1 MGTPRFSIVTPS
13 YNHAQYLEQTIE
25 SVKAQGTE
33 DVEHIVVDGD
43 STDGTTD
50 LLRRHEDDY
59 ELRWVSEPDRGQ
71 THALNKG
78 IRMAEGEYLGWQNA
92 DDYYLPGAFD
102 VVRST
107 LQRRPDVDMVYGDLH
122 IVDADGSRSDTRH
135 FTRPSRLVQ
144 RYLGNFMAN
153 QSAFIKTEF
162 FDDVGPFNEGF
173 EYAMDVELFWKLL
186 NYGGEYVHVPEYLAA
201 IRIHDDMKSVANR
214 ERQSQEGQQLTCA
227 MDRQP
232 YLERLLPERVL
243 TQVARGVMVISLAK
257 DGRINEITDHFR

>member
-1 MGTPRFSIVTPS
+1 MGKPRFSIITPS
-13 YNHAQYLEQTIE
+13 YNHAEYLEQTIE
-25 SVKAQGTE
+25 SVKAQETE
-33 DVEHIVVDGD
+33 DVEHIVVDGG

-50 LLRRHEDDY
+50 LLQRYEDDY
-59 ELRWVSEPDRGQ
+59 NLRWVSESDRGQ

-92 DDYYLPGAFD
+92 DDYYLPEAFD

-122 IVDADGSRSDTRH
+122 IVDADGNRTNTRH
-135 FTRPSRLVQ
+135 FTRASRLVQ

-214 ERQSQEGQQLTCA
+214 EQQSEEGQQLTHA

-232 YLERLLPERVL
+232 YLERLLPERVRKYIAYA
-243 TQVARGVMVISLAK
+243 VKGYSLVRDRRFK
-257 DGRINEITDHFR
+257 HFFHYF